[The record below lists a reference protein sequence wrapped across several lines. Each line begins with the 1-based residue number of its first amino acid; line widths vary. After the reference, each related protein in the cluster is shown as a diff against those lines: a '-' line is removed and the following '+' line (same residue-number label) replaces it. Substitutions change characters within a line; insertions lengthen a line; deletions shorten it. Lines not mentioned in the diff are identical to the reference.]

1 MAKIVYDYP
10 KSSCDC
16 YRCTEVLYKD
26 TTDGTPSNM
35 SVTNCK
41 TPDMLDCYNVLPP
54 FLDAI
59 GPQKQSGY
67 KYLNPNVYQSKFAT
81 DFNAVT
87 CANNQGCPKLQF
99 ASGDPRLVSASHS
112 GQMLTLDRPP
122 IETQPLLSSLSTDK
136 TLDNY
141 GQNYRTYND
150 ISAGSIMYYV
160 DKARVE
166 PFSNPVF
173 VTPAKTVGYLYQD
186 PMGSI
191 TPEYNRT
198 PLKCANHINTM
209 RNNYMGGL
217 SWIEDS
223 QEQREDLI
231 SKQMFRINQERWDP
245 RWETKSTMQM

>member
-16 YRCTEVLYKD
+16 YRCTEIMYKNMES
-26 TTDGTPSNM
+26 GIPSNM
-35 SVTNCK
+35 STTNCN
-41 TPDMLDCYNVLPP
+41 TPEMLSCYNITPP
-54 FLDAI
+54 FLDTI
-59 GPQKQSGY
+59 GPQNQGGY
-67 KYLNPNVYQSKFAT
+67 KYLNPNVYESKYAT
-81 DFNAVT
+81 DSNAIT
-87 CANNQGCPKLQF
+87 CPNNQGCPKLQF

-112 GQMLTLDRPP
+112 GQILTLDRPP

-136 TLDNY
+136 TLDKY

-150 ISAGSIMYYV
+150 VNAGHVMYYV
-160 DKARVE
+160 DKSRVDA
-166 PFSNPVF
+166 FSGPVF
-173 VTPAKTVGYLYQD
+173 TVPAQTVGYLYQD

-191 TPEYNRT
+191 TPEYNRI

-209 RNNYMGGL
+209 RSKYNGGL

-245 RWETKSTMQM
+245 RWETKSNR